1 MLCVIIFSTLVL
13 FVHLYYAAGKSTVV
27 ALLLRFYVP
36 EAGSILLDG
45 RDIATLPVAWLR
57 SHIG

>member
-1 MLCVIIFSTLVL
+1 MLLRT
-13 FVHLYYAAGKSTVV
+13 AGKSTVV

-57 SHIG
+57 SQIG